1 MLALA
6 GRLDKERYKPR
17 CYVVGQTDALGPAK
31 AAAAE
36 QSLSTHITASYAAV
50 GVVWVE
56 APDLVLVNGPGTCI
70 PICLAVF
77 LVRMLGRNCRVVY
90 VESIARIPTQHLCWA
105 RFLTQQRSDTPLSAL
120 EVHPDGTVQFNLQE
134 LSTHSPSAQTSGTGQ
149 ESDSRVLGMQESVS
163 RLHKAVEHFGQTHGG
178 VDVQY
183 LYSRTA
189 VQHMWLEE
197 TCDPLYTCYSWCRK
211 QTSLNEVLH
220 MFDKL

>member
-1 MLALA
+1 MT
-6 GRLDKERYKPR
+6 LDIHERF
-17 CYVVGQTDALGPAK
+17 GL
-31 AAAAE
+31 
-36 QSLSTHITASYAAV
+36 
-50 GVVWVE
+50 
-56 APDLVLVNGPGTCI
+56 
-70 PICLAVF
+70 
-77 LVRMLGRNCRVVY
+77 
-90 VESIARIPTQHLCWA
+90 
-105 RFLTQQRSDTPLSAL
+105 RSDTPLSAL

-183 LYSRTA
+183 LYQSRTA